1 MLLIMLVSHITS
13 TYKRFALV
21 SNTGKPVDKLCDT
34 PNVQSSLHSNSVN
47 MVITFNITPSFKT
60 SHNFNI

>member
-21 SNTGKPVDKLCDT
+21 SNTGKPVDKHCDT

-47 MVITFNITPSFKT
+47 MVITFNIAPSFKT